1 MMKKLM
7 KWVEE
12 KLLPVL
18 NKITANTWFDA
29 VAKSVMA
36 TVPLT
41 LIGSVVTLWGVA
53 RNYVDLPDISVIN
66 TYTFGII
73 SLFVVF
79 LIPFNL
85 MINKGKRNKSIVSG
99 FASMAMFLIVCKAV
113 TVSEGT
119 AFNMSYFGA
128 GGLFTAITIG
138 LFAGFIMYQFSK
150 FSFFG
155 EDSVMPSFVVDWF
168 DSLLPIL
175 VGIIIAFVVAYT
187 FNIDVFGLIAVLFS
201 PLMDISQSFVGF
213 VILNFISV
221 FFYSVGV
228 STWVISPITSPV
240 MSWGIAQ
247 NAELVAAGKKAIYIN
262 HSGVKNHFTIGGAGA
277 TLPLTI
283 LCAFSKSK
291 KYKTMGRVSMV
302 PAIFN
307 INEPIIFG
315 VVAFNPILMVPMW
328 ILGLILPAITFIW
341 LELGF
346 ATIASEVF
354 GMWYMPPLLNVYLQT
369 HDIRNAI
376 LALLLFVIALLVWYP
391 FFKIAEKQEV
401 EKEVLKEQELKK

>member
-1 MMKKLM
+1 M

>member
-175 VGIIIAFVVAYT
+175 TGIIIAFVVAYT

-201 PLMDISQSFVGF
+201 PLMEISQSFVGF